1 MLSPHHCLML
11 QLFARFLPQRKQARF
26 LAICFFWLIFFNI
39 NLLELNLKT
48 FITTFRLDSGPKE
61 STQNKFTMAV
71 HRSGKITEIK
81 TNLFFHLADALEGL
95 PPLRDIALRHYSASS
110 AIALRQQYQSAAMLT
125 RVRPIAANGHSY
137 HLDLDLV
144 IHITWTEPF

>member
-26 LAICFFWLIFFNI
+26 LAIWFLFEYQSVKIEFEDIYHNI
-39 NLLELNLKT
+39 QD
-48 FITTFRLDSGPKE
+48 IAGPKE
-61 STQNKFTMAV
+61 STQNKFMMAV

-81 TNLFFHLADALEGL
+81 NNLFFHLADALEGL

-110 AIALRQQYQSAAMLT
+110 AIALRQQY
-125 RVRPIAANGHSY
+125 
-137 HLDLDLV
+137 
-144 IHITWTEPF
+144 